1 MRTRQQEIVRTGYIG
16 IITNA
21 IVVAGKA
28 VVGLASGSMAILLD
42 AINNLT
48 DALSSIITIIGV
60 KLASRPADDKHPF
73 GYGRI
78 EYFIGIIVAAMILV
92 AGGTSLI
99 ESIKGIINPSDLEF
113 SALSLG
119 IIAATIVIKFFLGVF
134 TKKKGKELSS
144 DALISSGTECVFDC
158 VISIATIV
166 SAIIMISLGWNIDCW
181 LSAIISCLV
190 IKAGIEMI
198 MSPINELLGSRS
210 PVEFT
215 GAIKQKV
222 KEIENVRGVYDVVI
236 HNYGPEQN
244 MGALHVEVD
253 DTLTASELHHI
264 TRQIQILVRREFGL
278 FVTVGFYAH
287 HQEGS
292 DAAKEEAN
300 VRAHVTGM
308 DGVLGM
314 HGFYVNHNDKVLS
327 FDIVYSFKVQNPI
340 SLRQEVI
347 QWLQTDYPSYDINIG
362 LDRNYSE

>member
-1 MRTRQQEIVRTGYIG
+1 M
-16 IITNA
+16 
-21 IVVAGKA
+21 
-28 VVGLASGSMAILLD
+28 
-42 AINNLT
+42 
-48 DALSSIITIIGV
+48 
-60 KLASRPADDKHPF
+60 
-73 GYGRI
+73 
-78 EYFIGIIVAAMILV
+78 
-92 AGGTSLI
+92 
-99 ESIKGIINPSDLEF
+99 
-113 SALSLG
+113 
-119 IIAATIVIKFFLGVF
+119 
-134 TKKKGKELSS
+134 
-144 DALISSGTECVFDC
+144 
-158 VISIATIV
+158 
-166 SAIIMISLGWNIDCW
+166 
-181 LSAIISCLV
+181 
-190 IKAGIEMI
+190 
-198 MSPINELLGSRS
+198 
-210 PVEFT
+210 
-215 GAIKQKV
+215 
-222 KEIENVRGVYDVVI
+222 YDVVI

-292 DAAKEEAN
+292 DAAKEEAK